1 MMNSMVQSARPLTM
15 PHSSLTSSGRSGAR
29 RSAMTPRDMMVS
41 GERKENVLQ
50 SGRCQS
56 CSGTQLVERADAAH
70 CTVGQQHKAVADAL
84 GVSQLMD
91 CQNERAATRR
101 LAANER
107 HHLARLPQ
115 IEAVEGLVHQQER
128 LR

>member
-15 PHSSLTSSGRSGAR
+15 PHSSLTSRGRSGAR

-41 GERKENVLQ
+41 GERKEHVLQ
-50 SGRCQS
+50 TRCSQS

-70 CTVGQQHKAVADAL
+70 GAVGQQHKAVADAL
-84 GVSQLMD
+84 GIRQLMD
-91 CQNERAATRR
+91 CQHERAAARR

-107 HHLARLPQ
+107 HHL
-115 IEAVEGLVHQQER
+115 
-128 LR
+128 